1 MKYRQLGKAGMK
13 VSEIGLGS
21 YLTIGMSIDA
31 AAGQATVNKALDLGI
46 NFIDTADAYNRG
58 EAEEALGVFLQGV
71 RRQDLVLA
79 TKCHATM
86 SDDVN
91 DRGLSAKHIF
101 EACHN
106 SLRRLQTD
114 YIDLYQCH
122 RPDASVP
129 LEETVRAMDDLRRQ
143 GKILYWGVSEWP
155 AWMIAQA
162 NAIADRYGWAPAVSN
177 QPRYN
182 LYYRHPE
189 MELWPYCASNG
200 IGNVVF
206 SPLAHGMLTGKYQ
219 PGKEPA
225 PGTRAADPKQN
236 MVIKAMYWSEENLA
250 RSQQFSTIA
259 GDMGVKGSQLALA
272 WVLRRSEVSSAII
285 GASSVA
291 QIEENAAAPDVTIT
305 DEVLTQLDEIFAPPP
320 VTYAS

>member
-1 MKYRQLGKAGMK
+1 MKYRQLGSSGLR
-13 VSEIGLGS
+13 VSAIGLGS

-31 AAGQATVNKALDLGI
+31 AAGQATVNKAFELGI

-58 EAEEALGVFLQGV
+58 GAEEALGGYLQDV
-71 RRQDLVLA
+71 RRQDMVLA

-86 SDDVN
+86 SDDIN

-106 SLRRLQTD
+106 SLRRLNTD

-122 RPDASVP
+122 RPDSSVP

-189 MELWPYCASNG
+189 MELWPYCSRNG
-200 IGNVVF
+200 VGNVVF
-206 SPLAHGMLTGKYQ
+206 SALAHGMLTGKYQ
-219 PGKEPA
+219 PGANPA

-236 MVIKAMYWSEENLA
+236 MVIKAMYWTEENLKK
-250 RSQQFSTIA
+250 SQQFAAIA
-259 GDMGVKGSQLALA
+259 GDMGIKGSQLALA
-272 WVLRRSEVSSAII
+272 WVLRRTEVSSAII
-285 GASSVA
+285 GASHVD
-291 QIEENAAAPDVTIT
+291 QIQENAAAPEVVIPD
-305 DEVLTQLDEIFAPPP
+305 DVLTQLDDIFKPPAQ
-320 VTYAS
+320 TYPG